1 MSEGFS
7 QWAERFDALTV
18 RERLLILVT
27 ALVAILLPVFVYVLE
42 PAHKQQRSLSTQ
54 VAQLTAANAE
64 KQLDIQTLAT
74 TQRPHPDVALQTRI
88 EQLRQQLE
96 RLNQSLQ
103 AGSAALVSPREML
116 TMLEQVLSRQEGLKL
131 LSVSKAE
138 STWLPPE
145 PPEPAATASDAP
157 TTAADAPGGI
167 YRHDLKLVVEGGFFE
182 VLSYLQALE
191 QLHQGFFWD
200 SIDYR
205 VVNDPTAE
213 VSIEI
218 HTLSTEKGWLGV

>member
-1 MSEGFS
+1 MSDGFS

-74 TQRPHPDVALQTRI
+74 TQRPHPDVVLQTRI
-88 EQLRQQLE
+88 EQRRQQLE
-96 RLNQSLQ
+96 RLNRSLK

-116 TMLEQVLSRQEGLKL
+116 TMLEQVLTRQEGLKL

-138 STWLPPE
+138 PTWL

-157 TTAADAPGGI
+157 TTAEDAPGGI

-200 SIDYR
+200 AIDYR
-205 VVNDPTAE
+205 VVNYPTAE

-218 HTLSTEKGWLGV
+218 HTLSTEQGWLGV